1 MTVSRFTNRP
11 FETQVDSDVIAG
23 INEGKFLERNQYK
36 NADRNNQIFSPEDL
50 IVGCDIK
57 INGYSFHITDC
68 DMFTKKWYAE
78 NTVRVPIEEAQQK
91 P

>member
-1 MTVSRFTNRP
+1 MSHP
-11 FETQVDSDVIAG
+11 FGTQVDFGLMTG
-23 INEGKFLERNQYK
+23 INDGKFLERNQYK
-36 NADRNNQIFSPEDL
+36 NVDRNQQNFSPEDL

-78 NTVRVPIEEAQQK
+78 NTVRVPVEQAQQK

>member
-1 MTVSRFTNRP
+1 MTVCRSTSHLS
-11 FETQVDSDVIAG
+11 ETQVNTDIIAG
-23 INEGKFLERNQYK
+23 INEGKFLERNKYK

-68 DMFTKKWYAE
+68 DMFTKKWYA
-78 NTVRVPIEEAQQK
+78 
-91 P
+91 